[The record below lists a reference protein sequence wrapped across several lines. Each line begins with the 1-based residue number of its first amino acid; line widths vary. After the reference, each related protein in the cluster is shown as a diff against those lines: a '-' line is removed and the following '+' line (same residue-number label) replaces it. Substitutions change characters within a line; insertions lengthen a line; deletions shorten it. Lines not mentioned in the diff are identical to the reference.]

1 MKYITQDG
9 SGWDHRP
16 YWRYLESAGCL
27 MPAALLDFAANPHN
41 HDLEHPNSLHDAWLR
56 SWTIKEE
63 FAQDIGKR
71 RRVDIECC
79 LLGPRHDRLIYLDYK
94 RVTSHKILNTDAGKA
109 YMEARGHGDL
119 IVHEVIALENGSFS
133 HELLF
138 ESCHTFVVEF
148 IDFETQVQILP
159 TTHKLQ

>member
-1 MKYITQDG
+1 
-9 SGWDHRP
+9 
-16 YWRYLESAGCL
+16 
-27 MPAALLDFAANPHN
+27 
-41 HDLEHPNSLHDAWLR
+41 
-56 SWTIKEE
+56 
-63 FAQDIGKR
+63 
-71 RRVDIECC
+71 
-79 LLGPRHDRLIYLDYK
+79 
-94 RVTSHKILNTDAGKA
+94 
-109 YMEARGHGDL
+109 MEARGHGDL